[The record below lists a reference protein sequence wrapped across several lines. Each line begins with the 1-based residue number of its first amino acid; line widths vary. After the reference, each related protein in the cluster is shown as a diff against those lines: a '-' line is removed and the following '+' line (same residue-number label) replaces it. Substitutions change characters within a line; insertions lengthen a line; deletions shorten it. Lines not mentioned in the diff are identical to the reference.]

1 MHLDLAADSVNESP
15 NPQIRDLKIRYTY
28 DSGPNAGKKSGWTK
42 VYGPKLSK
50 ILARFQPISR
60 SSKQTGYFV
69 QRSDDNL
76 VDFALANY
84 VQKQIKSYP
93 FLPVIYDKIADA
105 PMLPPKRESIDTVF
119 SADGNNPVTFDD
131 FDPNDPFGVSNV
143 KKDGECPADDANE
156 DLEIGAPAGADQ
168 YPQSYKDDRQKWLES
183 VKNDDGSGAG
193 PATCKVDITEVWTCE
208 PVESNLYAEMKITGS
223 GGNTLYSTPG
233 SAHSPGQ
240 PINAAHALS
249 IQEEGMPKPL
259 VVVGEHSGD
268 YIQFTYG
275 DVSWKSGDTSGKGHC
290 KLKGNDWDKKGPQG
304 CPNAMASSREF
315 ECEYPC

>member
-1 MHLDLAADSVNESP
+1 MHLDLAANSVNESP
-15 NPQIRDLKIRYTY
+15 NPHIRDLKIKFKYGE
-28 DSGPNAGKKSGWTK
+28 GPREGQTSGWTK

-60 SSKQTGYFV
+60 ASKQTGYFV

-76 VDFALANY
+76 VGFALANY

-93 FLPVIYDKIADA
+93 FLPVIYDKISDA
-105 PMLPPKRESIDTVF
+105 PMLPPKRESIDVVF
-119 SADGNNPVTFDD
+119 SADGNNPTAFDN
-131 FDPNDPFGVSNV
+131 FDPSDPFGVSNV
-143 KKDGECPADDANE
+143 KKPGDCPANDKDE
-156 DLEIGAPAGADQ
+156 DLEIGAPAALES
-168 YPQSYKDDRQKWLES
+168 YPQAYRDDRKKWLDS
-183 VKNDDGSGAG
+183 VKDGGSGDDTG
-193 PATCKVDITEVWTCE
+193 PATCKVDVTEKWTCE
-208 PVESNLYAEMKITGS
+208 PVESNLCASMTITSSTGS
-223 GGNTLYSTPG
+223 KLYTTPQ

-259 VVVGEHSGD
+259 VVVGEHTND

-275 DVSWKSGDTSGKGHC
+275 DVSWKSSDETGKGHC
-290 KLKGNDWDKKGPQG
+290 KLKGDNWKAPEG
-304 CPNAMASSREF
+304 CPNAMMSTREF